1 MKEDT
6 PTVIPSSP
14 IQIAESKSN
23 AGFAKIDKSIYW
35 LFAAI
40 AISAIATAFEGK
52 INGYYFQIIIYIGI
66 NIILASSL
74 NLINGFA
81 GQFSLGHAGFMA
93 VGAYTAA
100 VTTSAMHLG
109 RGSLFEAPLFALALL
124 LGGIMAAI
132 FGLLVGIPSL
142 RLKGDYLAITTL
154 GFGEIIRVIV
164 QNLNFLGAA
173 RGYTGIPKLT
183 NSFWD
188 FATVAVVIFFIYNLV
203 NSTYGKAFLAVRD
216 DEIAA
221 EAIGV
226 SSTKVKVVAFVTG
239 AFFAGVAGGLY
250 AHFVTYINPMQ
261 FGFLKS
267 FEIVVM
273 VIIGG
278 MGSILGVILSA
289 TFLTILP
296 EALRSVAQYRMV
308 IYSLLLI
315 IIMITRPQGLFT
327 IKRKSR
333 RNVVPKTEII

>member
-1 MKEDT
+1 MF
-6 PTVIPSSP
+6 
-14 IQIAESKSN
+14 QRH
-23 AGFAKIDKSIYW
+23 KSII
-35 LFAAI
+35 LLLAAI
-40 AISAIATAFEGK
+40 IISGLFTLIENQ
-52 INGYYFQIIIYIGI
+52 INPYYFQILIYIGI

-100 VTTSAMHLG
+100 VTTSALNIQ
-109 RGSLFEAPLFALALL
+109 RGDPAGPIALALALL
-124 LGGIMAAI
+124 LGGIVAAI
-132 FGLLVGIPSL
+132 FGLMVGIPTL
-142 RLKGDYLAITTL
+142 RLRGDYLAITTL

-164 QNLNFLGAA
+164 QNLEFLGGA
-173 RGYTGIPKLT
+173 RGFTGIPKLA
-183 NSFWD
+183 NSFWV
-188 FATVAVVIFFIYNLV
+188 FATVAVVIFLIYNLV

-221 EAIGV
+221 EAVGI
-226 SSTKVKVVAFVTG
+226 SATRVKVVAFVMG
-239 AFFAGVAGGLY
+239 AFFAGIAGGLY

-261 FGFLKS
+261 FSFLRS

-278 MGSILGVILSA
+278 MGSIIGVALSA
-289 TFLTILP
+289 ILLTILP

-315 IIMITRPQGLFT
+315 VIMITRPQGLF
-327 IKRKSR
+327 IKKRRIKEVGIKSQAR
-333 RNVVPKTEII
+333 TPALH

>member
-1 MKEDT
+1 MRAG
-6 PTVIPSSP
+6 I
-14 IQIAESKSN
+14 N
-23 AGFAKIDKSIYW
+23 A
-35 LFAAI
+35 
-40 AISAIATAFEGK
+40 
-52 INGYYFQIIIYIGI
+52 YYFQIIIYIGI

-100 VTTSAMHLG
+100 VTTSAMHLE
-109 RGSLFEAPLFALALL
+109 RGSLFVAPFFALALL
-124 LGGIMAAI
+124 FGGIMAAI
-132 FGLLVGIPSL
+132 FGLLVGIPTL

-173 RGYTGIPKLT
+173 RGFTGIPKLT
-183 NSFWD
+183 NSFWV
-188 FATVAVVIFFIYNLV
+188 FATVAAVIVLIYNLI
-203 NSTYGKAFLAVRD
+203 NSTYGKAFQAVRD

-221 EAIGV
+221 EAVGI
-226 SSTKVKVVAFVTG
+226 SSTKVKVLAFITG

-250 AHFVTYINPMQ
+250 AHFVTYINPQQ
-261 FGFLKS
+261 FSFLKS

-289 TFLTILP
+289 TLLTILP

-315 IIMITRPQGLFT
+315 IIMITRPQGLFR
-327 IKRKSR
+327 RKGVMR
-333 RNVVPKTEII
+333 RGIVPKTKLS